1 MNIRLIAAA
10 VLGVG
15 LVGSHWYA
23 YHAGGVHMRDSLVAK
38 QAATEVLI
46 HDTAAEVRQQIG
58 AEVAGK
64 LAALSIVNRTINKET
79 VREIV
84 EKPVYRDP
92 DCAVPVSGV
101 LQLNAAR
108 GGESRGAGPGAD
120 ATAPASAAPGPEA
133 PAAAG
138 RPAAR

>member
-1 MNIRLIAAA
+1 MSPQLIVAAA
-10 VLGVG
+10 IALG
-15 LVGSHWYA
+15 LVASHWYA
-23 YHAGGVHMRDSLVAK
+23 YHSGGVHMHDAIIAE
-38 QAATEVLI
+38 QAAAETLI
-46 HDTAAEVRQQIG
+46 HDTATEVRQQIG

-64 LAALSIVNRTINKET
+64 LGALSIVNRTINKET

-101 LQLNAAR
+101 VQLNAAR
-108 GGESRGAGPGAD
+108 RGEPGGTGPGAD
-120 ATAPASAAPGPEA
+120 AAPPAGAATGLRPPAAP
-133 PAAAG
+133 G